1 MVTAVLLKDSLA
13 RVSRYGSDAIIA
25 FIPSIMEFSSGG
37 IRGIRFEPQQ
47 VMFQVF
53 TRCRNARVS

>member
-25 FIPSIMEFSSGG
+25 FIPSIMEFSLWRDTGNPFRTTASDVSGVYQM
-37 IRGIRFEPQQ
+37 P
-47 VMFQVF
+47 
-53 TRCRNARVS
+53 